1 MQEKTCKFILT
12 DQVLHLNH
20 FDLNDKL
27 SFGGINKWMREK
39 LLAREPRERL
49 VTNCKLFEI
58 GFQGHLS
65 DFFFFFSVLKTS
77 FTSRVSQSKMTPK
90 QSFPFHISFFI
101 WPRSC
106 KASVIAST
114 CLWPIQKV
122 KAKYTSFYCNLFFF
136 CGNADVWMW
145 SKQERIK

>member
-65 DFFFFFSVLKTS
+65 DFFFFSVFKTS

-122 KAKYTSFYCNLFFF
+122 KAKYTSFYCDLFFVCVVMQMSE
-136 CGNADVWMW
+136 CGL
-145 SKQERIK
+145 SKRE

>member
-39 LLAREPRERL
+39 LLARRAKKRTPG
-49 VTNCKLFEI
+49 NKLQALWDR
-58 GFQGHLS
+58 FQGHLS
-65 DFFFFFSVLKTS
+65 DFFFSVLKTS

-90 QSFPFHISFFI
+90 QSFLFHISFFI
-101 WPRSC
+101 WPRSS
-106 KASVIAST
+106 KASVITST
-114 CLWPIQKV
+114 CHDPFKKLKQNTHLFIVIFFLW
-122 KAKYTSFYCNLFFF
+122 
-136 CGNADVWMW
+136 
-145 SKQERIK
+145 